1 MTMNR
6 ISAKQRGMLGAELRR
21 TGGYAAVAAVAVLAV
36 VTMIGVA
43 GAPAGSG
50 NRALGMQ
57 TEPYGFGFDVPASIE
72 EEFRRET
79 VAVAPATGMYEEPEL
94 TVNHEVY
101 G

>member
-6 ISAKQRGMLGAELRR
+6 ISAKQRGMLEVELRR
-21 TGGYAAVAAVAVLAV
+21 AAGYRAVAALAVLGV
-36 VTMIGVA
+36 ITMIGAGSAPTGSGV
-43 GAPAGSG
+43 GAP
-50 NRALGMQ
+50 GMQ
-57 TEPYGFGFDVPASIE
+57 TERYGLGFDGPASIE

-94 TVNHEVY
+94 TVNHEVH